1 MPRDELGDRGTGLE
15 PGQGVILYQPV
26 RSMDQMR
33 TNSDTLMAQSE
44 ELGEKKAWSV
54 IVEPRAHQGSRS
66 DVAFRTELVSDT
78 FVPGTLE
85 RARTRSTRVDG
96 YFPIVAAGQ

>member
-1 MPRDELGDRGTGLE
+1 MSQGIGAGFESDH
-15 PGQGVILYQPV
+15 GVILYQPV
-26 RSMDQMR
+26 RSMNHMR

-44 ELGEKKAWSV
+44 ELGEKAGSV
-54 IVEPRAHQGSRS
+54 IVDPRAHQGSRS

-96 YFPIVAAGQ
+96 NFLIVAAGQ